1 MLRVRENHAARDY
14 TLVYDGI
21 AARVNLAGRPR
32 IVAKVKIPFSYES
45 AILGYL
51 TAGLP
56 LP

>member
-1 MLRVRENHAARDY
+1 MKPRCPRLYFGLKWNCCESEF
-14 TLVYDGI
+14 GW
-21 AARVNLAGRPR
+21 RPR